1 MVMAMHTI
9 IQLRPY
15 LISNERLPEGLSH
28 NRQSG
33 FALHDAP
40 LVVQLMQ
47 DVTIKAYGHRMIMGV
62 S

>member
-1 MVMAMHTI
+1 MVMVMHTI

-15 LISNERLPEGLSH
+15 LISDAGLLEGPSH

-47 DVTIKAYGHRMIMGV
+47 DATIKAYGHKMIMGI